1 MIINTGLR
9 TDIPAFFAD
18 WFINR
23 IKAGYVCVRNPY
35 NRSQVTEYLLNPDVV
50 DLLVFC
56 SKNPIP
62 LVTLLKSSDVLHP
75 FRQFWFVTITP
86 YESEVEPNVPDK
98 QLVVE
103 SFKELSCKLGVN
115 SVCWRYDP
123 IFVNEKYTVD
133 FHINAFRKMSEQL
146 SGFTETCVISFID
159 LYKKVQKN
167 FSSAIEVSTTEQEII
182 CKEFVKIG
190 KRYNINVK
198 TCGESPSLAE
208 FGADVSGCM
217 TKEVF
222 EKAAGCRLDIPKMRQ
237 NRKECACILTADIG
251 EYNTCSHFCKYCYA
265 NYDRQSVIRN
275 NKFHD
280 KNSAF
285 LIGTSEPYDIIT
297 QAKQKS
303 WKVLQKEL
311 W

>member
-35 NRSQVTEYLLNPDVV
+35 NRQQVTEYQLNPDVV

-62 LVTLLKSSDVLHP
+62 LITQLKSEDVLRP
-75 FRQFWFVTITP
+75 FKQFWFVTITP
-86 YESEVEPNVPDK
+86 YGREIEPNVPDK
-98 QLVVE
+98 QLVIE
-103 SFKELSCKLGVN
+103 CFKELSCKLGIN
-115 SVCWRYDP
+115 SVCWCYDP
-123 IFVNEKYTVD
+123 VLVNEKYTVD
-133 FHINAFRKMSEQL
+133 FHINAFKKMAQQL
-146 SGFTETCVISFID
+146 SDYTETCVISFID

-167 FSSAIEVSTTEQEII
+167 FSSAIEVSAAEQEII

-190 KRYNINVK
+190 KQYNISVK

-208 FGADVSGCM
+208 FGVDVSGCM

-251 EYNTCSHFCKYCYA
+251 EYNTCSHFCRYCYA

-285 LIGTSEPYDIIT
+285 LIGTSEPHDIIT
-297 QAKQKS
+297 HAKQKS

>member
-35 NRSQVTEYLLNPDVV
+35 NRQQVTEYQLNPDVV

-62 LVTLLKSSDVLHP
+62 LITQLKSEDVLRP
-75 FRQFWFVTITP
+75 FKQFWFVTITP
-86 YESEVEPNVPDK
+86 YGRETEPNVPDK
-98 QLVVE
+98 QLVIE
-103 SFKELSCKLGVN
+103 CFKELSCKLGIN

-123 IFVNEKYTVD
+123 VLVNEKYTVD
-133 FHINAFRKMSEQL
+133 FHINAFKKMAQQL
-146 SGFTETCVISFID
+146 SDYTETCVISFID

-167 FSSAIEVSTTEQEII
+167 FSSAIEVSAAEQEII

-190 KRYNINVK
+190 KQYNISVK

-208 FGADVSGCM
+208 FGVDVSGCM

-251 EYNTCSHFCKYCYA
+251 EYNTCSHFCRYCYA

-285 LIGTSEPYDIIT
+285 LIGTSEPHDIIT
-297 QAKQKS
+297 HAKQKS

>member
-35 NRSQVTEYLLNPDVV
+35 NRNQVTEYLLNPDVV

-86 YESEVEPNVPDK
+86 YESEIEPNMPDK
-98 QLVVE
+98 QLVIE
-103 SFKELSCKLGVN
+103 SFKELSCKLGIN

-133 FHINAFRKMSEQL
+133 FHISAFRKMSEQL
-146 SGFTETCVISFID
+146 SGFTGTCVISFID

-167 FSSAIEVSTTEQEII
+167 FSSATEVSTTEQEII

-190 KRYNINVK
+190 KRYNISVK
-198 TCGESPSLAE
+198 TCGESRSLAE

-285 LIGTSEPYDIIT
+285 LIGTSEPQDIIT
-297 QAKQKS
+297 QAKQIS
-303 WKVLQKEL
+303 WRVLQKEL

>member
-23 IKAGYVCVRNPY
+23 IKAGYVLVRNPY
-35 NRSQVTEYLLNPDVV
+35 NHQQVTKYLLNPSVV

-56 SKNPIP
+56 TKNPQP
-62 LVTLLKSSDVLHP
+62 LLNQLKDGDVLAP
-75 FRQFWFVTITP
+75 FKQFWFVTITP
-86 YESEVEPNVPDK
+86 YGSEIEPNVPDK
-98 QLVVE
+98 CQVIE
-103 SFKELSCKLGVN
+103 SFKQLSDKLETS

-123 IFVNEKYTVD
+123 VFLSRKYDID
-133 FHINAFRKMSEQL
+133 FHIEAFSRMAEQL
-146 SGFTETCVISFID
+146 AGYTDTCVISFID

-167 FSSAIEVSTTEQEII
+167 FSGILEVPFEAQKII
-182 CKEFVKIG
+182 CNEFIKIG
-190 KRYNINVK
+190 RQHNIAIK
-198 TCGESPSLAE
+198 TCGESPLLAE
-208 FGADVSGCM
+208 TGVDISGCM
-217 TKEVF
+217 TKAVF

-251 EYNTCSHFCKYCYA
+251 EYNTCSHFCRYCYA
-265 NYDRQSVIRN
+265 NYDRQIVIRN

-285 LIGTSEPYDIIT
+285 LIGTSEPNDIIT
-297 QAKQKS
+297 HANQKS

>member
-35 NRSQVTEYLLNPDVV
+35 NRQQVTEYQLNPDVV

-56 SKNPIP
+56 PKNPIP
-62 LVTLLKSSDVLHP
+62 LITQLKSEDVLRP
-75 FRQFWFVTITP
+75 FKQFWFVTITP
-86 YESEVEPNVPDK
+86 YGRETEPNVPDK
-98 QLVVE
+98 QLVIE
-103 SFKELSCKLGVN
+103 CFKELSCKLGIN

-123 IFVNEKYTVD
+123 VLVNEKYTVD
-133 FHINAFRKMSEQL
+133 FHINAFKKMAQQL
-146 SGFTETCVISFID
+146 SDYTETCVISFID

-167 FSSAIEVSTTEQEII
+167 FSSAIEVSAAEQEII

-190 KRYNINVK
+190 KQYNISVK

-208 FGADVSGCM
+208 FGVDVSGCM

-251 EYNTCSHFCKYCYA
+251 EYNTCSHFCRYCYA

-285 LIGTSEPYDIIT
+285 LIGTSEPHDIIT
-297 QAKQKS
+297 HAKQKS

>member
-23 IKAGYVCVRNPY
+23 IKAGYVCARNPY
-35 NRSQVTEYLLNPDVV
+35 NRNQITEYLLNPDVV

-62 LVTLLKSSDVLHP
+62 LITLLKTEDVLHP
-75 FRQFWFVTITP
+75 FKQFWFVTITP
-86 YESEVEPNVPDK
+86 YESEIEPNVPDK
-98 QLVVE
+98 QLVIE
-103 SFKELSCKLGVN
+103 SFKELSCKLGIN

-167 FSSAIEVSTTEQEII
+167 FSSATEVSATEQEII

-190 KRYNINVK
+190 KRYNISVK
-198 TCGESPSLAE
+198 TCGESRSLAE

-285 LIGTSEPYDIIT
+285 LIGTSEPQDIIT
-297 QAKQKS
+297 QAKQIS

>member
-86 YESEVEPNVPDK
+86 YESEIEPNVPDK
-98 QLVVE
+98 QLVIE
-103 SFKELSCKLGVN
+103 SFKELSCKLGIN

-133 FHINAFRKMSEQL
+133 FHISAFRKMSEQL
-146 SGFTETCVISFID
+146 SGFTETCVISFVD

-198 TCGESPSLAE
+198 TCGESPLLAE

>member
-35 NRSQVTEYLLNPDVV
+35 NRNQVTEYLLNPDVV

-86 YESEVEPNVPDK
+86 YESEIEPNVPDK
-98 QLVVE
+98 QLVIE
-103 SFKELSCKLGVN
+103 SFKELSCKLGIN

-133 FHINAFRKMSEQL
+133 FHISAFRKMSEQL

-190 KRYNINVK
+190 KRYNISVK
-198 TCGESPSLAE
+198 TCGESRSLAE

-285 LIGTSEPYDIIT
+285 LIGTSEPQDIIT
-297 QAKQKS
+297 QAKQIS
-303 WKVLQKEL
+303 WRVLQKEL